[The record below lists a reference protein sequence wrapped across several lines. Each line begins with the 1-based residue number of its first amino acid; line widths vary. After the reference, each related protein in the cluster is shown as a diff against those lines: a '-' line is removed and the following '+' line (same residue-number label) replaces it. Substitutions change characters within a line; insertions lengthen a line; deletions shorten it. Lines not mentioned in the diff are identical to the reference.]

1 MVTSIFKT
9 FYIFSKMMPNFWQ
22 LGELF
27 TKYKNSLWLCWF
39 VAQNP
44 SDLISLSWKLY
55 NQNCHIGEKYLLDFV
70 HAFNCPGENFE
81 CFFYILCMFLKCG
94 TVYLTSIT
102 CTKCTVR
109 YETSLSLQLSL
120 SFFSC
125 HLVLSNVG
133 GGRR

>member
-1 MVTSIFKT
+1 
-9 FYIFSKMMPNFWQ
+9 MMPNFWK

-27 TKYKNSLWLCWF
+27 TKYNNSLWLCWF
-39 VAQNP
+39 VARNP
-44 SDLISLSWKLY
+44 SNLISLSWKLD

-70 HAFNCPGENFE
+70 HAFTFMVIWLSKRKFWM
-81 CFFYILCMFLKCG
+81 FFNILCMLILKCG

-125 HLVLSNVG
+125 HLLLSNVG